1 MLFRGLGGVGDLRP
15 SFHLHAEGGRPPGS
29 PFAILESPTPRPAS
43 EESLHGEPLQDIV
56 VTVPS
61 QHGAGGDQV
70 PGERTVVPGLEER
83 VTELLVCAGPSQVRP
98 EGAEQ
103 DKIAGGEGFSGE
115 PDERIRSSTWISS
128 PSLAQQT
135 HGLHLN
141 RRTAFQ

>member
-1 MLFRGLGGVGDLRP
+1 M
-15 SFHLHAEGGRPPGS
+15 
-29 PFAILESPTPRPAS
+29 LESPTLRPAS
-43 EESLHGEPLQDIV
+43 EESLHHREPLQDIV
-56 VTVPS
+56 VAAPL

-83 VTELLVCAGPSQVRP
+83 VTELLVGAWERQVRV

-103 DKIAGGEGFSGE
+103 DKVAGGERFHGE

-135 HGLHLN
+135 HGLSLTPSHCTSVTWPPQRSGCD
-141 RRTAFQ
+141 RRQF